1 MMRFERLFHGVLVC
15 ALSLSLATLA
25 RAAPPGAPNLQ
36 QRPQDGATI
45 TPNYKDAD
53 LSQIIQAVSE
63 VTGKNFII
71 DPRVNAKVTM
81 LSSTPM
87 SPDAFYQAFLSVLQ
101 VYGYVAVPAGKVIKI
116 VPNTDARQLPSIDLP
131 NNVNASSDEMV
142 TQIITMKNVSAAQLV
157 PLLRPLI
164 PQSGHLAA
172 YPSGNMLIISDR
184 ASNVARIMRIIERMD
199 ESGEEPIE
207 VIPLHNASATEVV
220 RTINQLNGGAA
231 AGGEGGSPVKVVA
244 DERTNSVLISGEKSL
259 RLKVKAL
266 VLDLDTPRA
275 GGGDT
280 QVRYL
285 LYADAEKLADKLKG
299 QASATAKAQAGP
311 SSGAAGAAAGGG
323 GGGGGGGSN
332 VDASVTIWADV
343 PTNALIMTAP
353 PKIMKNLMAVI
364 DKLDIRR
371 AQVEVE
377 AMIVEVDVNKSANLG
392 VQWLLDGGTSLG
404 YGVINLPGSNGT
416 SIVDI
421 AAAALGGVSGLE
433 SGATTGLT
441 SATTTTGT
449 TGATAASGLS
459 SLIPNGAT
467 FAVGTY
473 NSNTQKGF
481 AALIQAL
488 RSDGSSNI
496 ISTPRIIT
504 MNNEEAE
511 VKVTQE
517 IPLITG
523 QYTSSTAAVNGT
535 TSPFETIQRE
545 EVGTILKVTPH
556 ISEGD
561 TIQLKVEQE
570 DSAPGAKIADSA
582 DISTNKRSI
591 KTTILIEDGGIIVLG
606 GLMQDTVTESED
618 RVPVLGAIP
627 LLGNLFKSRSGSRQK
642 SNLLVFLRPR
652 ILRDQAATQEVSTKR
667 YQDIREEER
676 TLHKGKITLLPGERQ
691 PSLPAIPPSSP
702 NAINSQAAAPGA
714 PVPGTPVIIAPS
726 PQPAPTPQ
734 PVPGAQPAPAPQVA
748 PPQTQPAPPLSQPAP
763 QPQPVPPPPI
773 ATTPQ
778 PAPAPQPTHSANP
791 Q

>member
-1 MMRFERLFHGVLVC
+1 MTFFERPLRGIA
-15 ALSLSLATLA
+15 ALSLSLVFCSLVA
-25 RAAPPGAPNLQ
+25 AAPPGAPSLQ
-36 QRPQDGATI
+36 RGQEQATI

-53 LSQIIQAVSE
+53 LSQIIQAVAE
-63 VTGKNFII
+63 VTGKTFII

-81 LSSTPM
+81 IASSPM
-87 SPDAFYQAFLSVLQ
+87 SPQAFYESFLSVLQ

-116 VPNTDARQLPSIDLP
+116 IPNTDAKQNPSLDLP
-131 NNVNASSDEMV
+131 GEVSSTSDELV
-142 TQIITMKNVSAAQLV
+142 TQIITMKNINAAQLV
-157 PLLRPLI
+157 PLLRPLV
-164 PQSGHLAA
+164 PQAAHMAA
-172 YPSGNMLIISDR
+172 YGPGNMLIISDR
-184 ASNVARIMRIIERMD
+184 ASNVARLMKIVERMD
-199 ESGEEPIE
+199 ESGDEPIE
-207 VIPLHNASATEVV
+207 VLQLKNASATDVV
-220 RTINQLNGGAA
+220 RTINQLNQGAA
-231 AGGEGGSPVKVVA
+231 AGAEGGGAPVKLVA
-244 DERTNSVLISGEKSL
+244 DERTNSVLISGERSA
-259 RLKVKAL
+259 RLKDKAL

-275 GGGDT
+275 GGAGDT
-280 QVRYL
+280 EVRYL

-311 SSGAAGAAAGGG
+311 GGAGASAVPT
-323 GGGGGGGSN
+323 GGGGGSGTPN
-332 VDASVTIWADV
+332 IDASVTIWAD
-343 PTNALIMTAP
+343 PATNALIMTAP

-377 AMIVEVDVNKSANLG
+377 ALIVEVDVNKSANLG
-392 VQWLLDGGTSLG
+392 VQWLLDGGTNYG
-404 YGVINLPGSNGT
+404 YGVINLPGSGT

-421 AAAALGGVSGLE
+421 AAAALSGAAGLE
-433 SGATTGLT
+433 SGLGT

-449 TGATAASGLS
+449 TSTLGTAIGSGGTAASGLS
-459 SLIPNGAT
+459 SLIPNGGT

-473 NSNTQKGF
+473 NSNTGRGL
-481 AALIQAL
+481 AAVIQAL
-488 RSDGSSNI
+488 RSDGTSNI
-496 ISTPRIIT
+496 ISTPRVVT

-523 QYTSSTAAVNGT
+523 SYQSSTAAVNGT

-556 ISEGD
+556 ISENNV
-561 TIQLKVEQE
+561 IQLKIEQE

-652 ILRDQAATQEVSTKR
+652 ILRDQAATQEVSTQK
-667 YQDIREEER
+667 YNEIRDQEKA
-676 TLHKGKITLLPGERQ
+676 LHKGKITLLPGERQ
-691 PSLPAIPPSSP
+691 PSIPAIPPSSP
-702 NAINSQAAAPGA
+702 NSQTQAP
-714 PVPGTPVIIAPS
+714 PPGTPVIIAPS
-726 PQPAPTPQ
+726 PKIA
-734 PVPGAQPAPAPQVA
+734 PGAQPAPAPSVAPPSQVA
-748 PPQTQPAPPLSQPAP
+748 PPLT
-763 QPQPVPPPPI
+763 
-773 ATTPQ
+773 Q
-778 PAPAPQPTHSANP
+778 PAPAPQPAPP
-791 Q
+791 QEQPAPAPQPPPAKDTSPQ

>member
-1 MMRFERLFHGVLVC
+1 MTNSISSDGVFFRPAWRCLALAC
-15 ALSLSLATLA
+15 ALSILMVPAA
-25 RAAPPGAPNLQ
+25 RAAPPGAPQ
-36 QRPQDGATI
+36 MPSRGKPSEEGATI

-53 LSQIIQAVSE
+53 INQIIQAVGE

-87 SPDAFYQAFLSVLQ
+87 SPEAFYQAFLSVLQ
-101 VYGYVAVPAGKVIKI
+101 VYGYAAVPAGKVVKI
-116 VPNTDARQLPSIDLP
+116 IPNTDVRQSPSLDLP
-131 NNVNASSDEMV
+131 ENVSSTSDEIV
-142 TQIITMKNVSAAQLV
+142 TQIITMKNISASQLV

-164 PQSGHLAA
+164 PQQGHLAA
-172 YPSGNMLIISDR
+172 YQAGNMLIISDR
-184 ASNVARIMRIIERMD
+184 ASNVSRIMKIVERMD
-199 ESGEEPIE
+199 ESGDEPIE
-207 VIPLHNASATEVV
+207 VIPLHNASASDVV
-220 RTINQLNGGAA
+220 KTLNQLNQGAGAAEGGA
-231 AGGEGGSPVKVVA
+231 PVKLVA
-244 DERTNSVLISGEKSL
+244 DERTNSVLVSGEKSL
-259 RLKVKAL
+259 RLKQKAL
-266 VLDLDTPRA
+266 ILDLDTPRA
-275 GGGDT
+275 GGGGDT
-280 QVRYL
+280 EVRYL

-299 QASATAKAQAGP
+299 QASASSKAQGGP
-311 SSGAAGAAAGGG
+311 QGGGGGSAAAGG

-377 AMIVEVDVNKSANLG
+377 ALIVEVDVNKSANIG
-392 VQWLLDGGTSLG
+392 VQWLLDGGSSLG
-404 YGVINLPGSNGT
+404 YGVTNFPGSSGS

-421 AAAALGGVSGLE
+421 AAAALGGVSGL
-433 SGATTGLT
+433 TN
-441 SATTTTGT
+441 SATSTLGTTGT
-449 TGATAASGLS
+449 TGLGTGASAASSIS
-459 SLIPNGAT
+459 SVIPTGAT

-473 NSNTQKGF
+473 NSNTGKGL
-481 AALIQAL
+481 AAIIQAI
-488 RSDGSSNI
+488 RSDGASNI
-496 ISTPRIIT
+496 ISTPRVIT

-561 TIQLKVEQE
+561 VIQLKIEQE
-570 DSAPGAKIADSA
+570 DSSPGAKIADSA

-652 ILRDQAATQEVSTKR
+652 ILRDQAATEAVSAQK
-667 YQDIREEER
+667 YNDIRDQER
-676 TLHKGKITLLPGERQ
+676 SLHKGKITLLPGEKQ
-691 PSLPAIPPSSP
+691 PSIPPIPSKQGAYPNGTNVIVAPAPQPVSGAQPPPSGQIVSP
-702 NAINSQAAAPGA
+702 
-714 PVPGTPVIIAPS
+714 
-726 PQPAPTPQ
+726 PQPAPPSSQ
-734 PVPGAQPAPAPQVA
+734 PAPGTQPAPAAQPAPVPRTAPA
-748 PPQTQPAPPLSQPAP
+748 
-763 QPQPVPPPPI
+763 PQPVPP
-773 ATTPQ
+773 Q
-778 PAPAPQPTHSANP
+778 
-791 Q
+791 